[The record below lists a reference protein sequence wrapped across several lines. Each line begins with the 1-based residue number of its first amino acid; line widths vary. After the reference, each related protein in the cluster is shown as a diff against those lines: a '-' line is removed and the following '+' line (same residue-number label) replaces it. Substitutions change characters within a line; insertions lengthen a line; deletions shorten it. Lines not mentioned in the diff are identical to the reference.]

1 MNFDRMPTT
10 NTYTA
15 LRIVSPLMFGED
27 EKDQDR
33 ARWYGPGQIV
43 CVCDGVKS
51 SPCSGRGAELVT
63 LFAPIMYD
71 GKNEDNLRTIC
82 NLLMT
87 LREEYQQSETVF
99 PDGTSPAMQKILRK
113 VMQEKKA
120 TSFQTT
126 LVAAKLVCSEKAVS
140 AHILK
145 CGDSAFFAFS
155 DEGELLSSS
164 LTHGPHNNRAAKGKR
179 IQSPLFDGMS
189 FGPGDQILV
198 RIEGLLSNDKDLAQR
213 AQIKYKHL
221 KNWLVC
227 TPIEICGCGARPI
240 EKRSP
245 ALRRLSLRPA
255 GRLLVPRYLYGTQ
268 LTSKGK
274 RYRVLDYSST
284 IRVISME
291 GAGAKQNKIT
301 QRGSVTM
308 VLPDHFYRGYVESY
322 EDRFPLGTQF
332 VLCSDGFYSGFSDAR
347 CLWEWIRNNASALSH
362 KDERQPVLKRLH
374 SQVNAKSGDDDIS
387 FVWAYPSKSDVP
399 GLSRTQK

>member
-1 MNFDRMPTT
+1 MNFDRMPTA
-10 NTYTA
+10 NTYAA
-15 LRIVSPLMFGED
+15 LTIVSPMMFGED

-33 ARWYGPGQIV
+33 ARWFGPGQIA
-43 CVCDGVKS
+43 CVCDGVSS
-51 SPCSGRGAELVT
+51 SPCSDEAAELVT
-63 LFAPIMYD
+63 SYAPIMFD
-71 GKNEDNLRTIC
+71 GNRENNLRTIC
-82 NLLMT
+82 NLLMA
-87 LREEYQQSETVF
+87 RRKEYQQSEMVL
-99 PDGTSPAMQKILRK
+99 PDGTSPVMQNILRK

-120 TSFQTT
+120 TGFQTT
-126 LVAAKLVCSEKAVS
+126 LVAAKLVCSEKTVS

-164 LTHGPHNNRAAKGKR
+164 LTHGPHNNRAAKDKQ
-179 IQSPLFDGMS
+179 IQSSLFDGMS

-198 RIEGLLSNDKDLAQR
+198 RIEGLLYNDKNLSQR
-213 AQIKYKHL
+213 TQIKYKHL

-227 TPIEICGCGARPI
+227 TPIEICGRGAHPI
-240 EKRSP
+240 ENRSP

-255 GRLLVPRYLYGTQ
+255 DRLLVPRYLYGTQ

-291 GAGAKQNKIT
+291 GTGDEQNKIT
-301 QRGSVTM
+301 QRGSTTM
-308 VLPDHFYRGYVESY
+308 VLPDHFYKGYVESY

-332 VLCSDGFYSGFSDAR
+332 VLCSDGFYSGFSNAR
-347 CLWEWIRNNASALSH
+347 CLWEWLRNNSSALSH

-387 FVWAYPSKSDVP
+387 FVWVYPRKTDVP
-399 GLSRTQK
+399 GLSRTQG